1 MNVFEGGKLKSIK
14 NHAGVIHN
22 INCKEKNYP
31 TKVNSFHNQ
40 TISKLGKRFDIIATS
55 IDGEIEAIK
64 HIKYNLLGWMWHPEK
79 EKNFDIKLVS
89 IPKKF
94 FKKI

>member
-1 MNVFEGGKLKSIK
+1 MLAHFVKQNEARESRKKSY
-14 NHAGVIHN
+14 
-22 INCKEKNYP
+22 KEKNYP

-40 TISKLGKRFDIIATS
+40 TISKLGKRFDIIAKS